1 MAPEF
6 PEANALDSLARDRAV
21 NRSCERFE
29 ASWRAGER
37 PRIAAYLDAADPAEH
52 DALFPELLALEVELR
67 REDGELPGVD
77 EYAEEFPDRAA
88 VVARIFSELESPRA
102 SPGRTRENGRP
113 GDRSQREGDN
123 AGASTVPRLETNI
136 SPETD
141 AHAMIGE
148 YELIDEIARGGMGVV
163 YRARHKGLKR
173 LVALK
178 MILSGSMATFEE
190 RERFLREA
198 ELAANLDHPSIVPIY
213 EVGEHDSRPFFS
225 MKLVEGSSL
234 SKRAAQ
240 FRDDPRAAA
249 RLVSTLARALHYA
262 HGRGFLHCDLK
273 PSNVLIDG
281 QGKPYVTDFGLARRT
296 GEDSS
301 LSISGAILGTPSYMA
316 PEQATGSRA
325 RLGAATDVY
334 GLGAIL
340 YELLTGRPPF
350 RSPTIMETVVQV
362 LERDPAPPRELRPEI
377 PRELEGICL
386 KCLEKSPKDRYASA
400 EALALELDSYLQG
413 DGIAATGI
421 VSRLRRWNRREP
433 ELVARLGG
441 LGLMAAITQV
451 NFYTS
456 AHPDRRLHW
465 TIQAV
470 LGLWAIL
477 SLLFQV
483 RLRTGLRSDRVRV
496 LWSAA
501 DIVCL
506 TIELKLL
513 ERVEHALQG
522 GGPLVHVETTLL
534 VGYPLLIAASGLWW
548 RLNLVWITTL
558 MTMIAFC
565 WIYADAAISRRD
577 GHFSWRPSPD
587 LVHPNIFVAGLVLT
601 GFVVLRQVKRILAL
615 SRYYEHRPET

>member
-1 MAPEF
+1 MAPDSS
-6 PEANALDSLARDRAV
+6 EANVHDSLARARAV

-37 PRIAAYLDAADPAEH
+37 RRIADFLDETDMGDR
-52 DALFPELLALEVELR
+52 DAMFPELLALEIELR
-67 REDGELPGVD
+67 REGGEGPGID
-77 EYAEEFPDRAA
+77 EYVEEFPDRGE
-88 VVARIFSELESPRA
+88 VVARIFAELEPPPP
-102 SPGRTRENGRP
+102 SPGRTLENGHARRHGNNP
-113 GDRSQREGDN
+113 GTTTVPHLEK
-123 AGASTVPRLETNI
+123 AGAADFGHLST
-136 SPETD
+136 
-141 AHAMIGE
+141 IGD

-173 LVALK
+173 MVALK
-178 MILSGSMATFEE
+178 MILSGPMATFEE

-213 EVGEHDSRPFFS
+213 EIGEHESRPYFS
-225 MKLVEGSSL
+225 MKLVEGTSL
-234 SKRAAQ
+234 SKQAAR

-301 LSISGAILGTPSYMA
+301 LSLSGAILGTPSYMA

-325 RLGAATDVY
+325 RLGPATDVY

-386 KCLEKSPKDRYASA
+386 KCLEKATKDRYPSA
-400 EALALELDSYLQG
+400 GALADELDNYLHG
-413 DGIAATGI
+413 DGIAATG
-421 VSRLRRWNRREP
+421 VLSRLRRWNRREP
-433 ELVARLGG
+433 ELVSRLGG
-441 LGLMAAITQV
+441 LSLMAVITQI
-451 NFYTS
+451 NLYLSTQ
-456 AHPDRRLHW
+456 PDRRLHW
-465 TIQAV
+465 TIQSV

-477 SLLFQV
+477 SLLFQFL
-483 RLRTGLRSDRVRV
+483 LRTGYRSDRVRV

-513 ERVEHALQG
+513 ERVETALHA
-522 GGPLVHVETTLL
+522 GGPLVRVETTLL

-548 RLNLVWITTL
+548 RQNLVWITTL
-558 MTMIAFC
+558 MTMFAFC
-565 WIYADAAISRRD
+565 WIYVDAALAWHD
-577 GHFSWRPSPD
+577 GRFRWHPSPD
-587 LVHPNIFVAGLVLT
+587 LVHPNIFLAGLVLT
-601 GFVVLRQVKRILAL
+601 GYVVLRQVKRILAL
-615 SRYYEHRPET
+615 SRYYEHRPEA

>member
-1 MAPEF
+1 MAPDYA
-6 PEANALDSLARDRAV
+6 EANADDSLARDRSV

-37 PRIAAYLDAADPAEH
+37 PRVADYLASSDPAEH
-52 DALFPELLALEVELR
+52 DALFVELMALEVELR
-67 REDGELPGVD
+67 REGGETPGID
-77 EYAEEFPDRAA
+77 EYVAEFPDRKA
-88 VVARIFSELESPRA
+88 VVEKIFSELEPHWPSPA
-102 SPGRTRENGRP
+102 RTRDNARP
-113 GDRSQREGDN
+113 GDCPRDEGDI
-123 AGASTVPRLETNI
+123 AEARTVRGPHPGVPVETGLLG
-136 SPETD
+136 
-141 AHAMIGE
+141 MIGD
-148 YELIDEIARGGMGVV
+148 YELIEEIARGGMGVV

-173 LVALK
+173 QVALK
-178 MILSGSMATFEE
+178 MILTGSMATFQE

-213 EVGEHDSRPFFS
+213 EVGEDENRPFFS

-234 SKRAAQ
+234 AKQAGH

-273 PSNVLIDG
+273 PSNVLLDG

-301 LSISGAILGTPSYMA
+301 LSMTGAILGTPSYMA

-325 RLGAATDVY
+325 RLGPATDVY

-362 LERDPAPPRELRPEI
+362 LERDPAPPRELRPEV
-377 PRELEGICL
+377 PRDLEGICL
-386 KCLEKSPKDRYASA
+386 KCLEKAPKDRYPSA
-400 EALALELDSYLQG
+400 EALAQELDNYLQG

-421 VSRLRRWNRREP
+421 GSRLRRWNRREP

-441 LGLMAAITQV
+441 LGLMAVITQI
-451 NFYTS
+451 NFYLS
-456 AHPDRRLHW
+456 SQPDRRLHW

-470 LGLWAIL
+470 LGLWASL

-483 RLRTGLRSDRVRV
+483 LLRTGFRSDRVRV

-506 TIELKLL
+506 TIEIKLL
-513 ERVEHALQG
+513 ERVETALHAA
-522 GGPLVHVETTLL
+522 GPLVRVETTLL

-558 MTMIAFC
+558 MAMLAFC
-565 WIYADAAISRRD
+565 WIYVDAALAWQEGRL
-577 GHFSWRPSPD
+577 SWRPSPD
-587 LVHPNIFVAGLVLT
+587 LVHPNIFLAGLILT
-601 GFVVLRQVKRILAL
+601 GYVVLRQVKRILAL
-615 SRYYEHRPET
+615 SRYYAHRPEI